1 MAENFA
7 GEIGAELALDEAGDD
22 AALFPGGGE
31 EGLEVLLHGAV
42 ENGLLR
48 LAPLVRE
55 CIGEAVGDGLTR
67 HGQSPMRV
75 ACLLRNV
82 PCGREKA
89 TKRPG
94 VLVRSR
100 PRRGEEE
107 IFF

>member
-1 MAENFA
+1 
-7 GEIGAELALDEAGDD
+7 
-22 AALFPGGGE
+22 
-31 EGLEVLLHGAV
+31 
-42 ENGLLR
+42 
-48 LAPLVRE
+48 
-55 CIGEAVGDGLTR
+55 VGDGLTR

-100 PRRGEEE
+100 PRRGEV
-107 IFF
+107 FTPLPPRGGPGDSGAAVRS